1 MIPHVCAAKIGAR
14 GCQQPRVPG
23 KLFCPQH
30 LTSGS
35 RFELPARIYL
45 SEDFIA
51 QHSVSEIEKFIRER
65 SRR

>member
-1 MIPHVCAAKIGAR
+1 MDKPCAAKIGAR
-14 GCQQPRVPG
+14 GCQQPRVPD
-23 KLFCPQH
+23 KLFCPHH

-45 SEDFIA
+45 SEDLLA
-51 QHSVSEIEKFIRER
+51 QVPLEEIRREI